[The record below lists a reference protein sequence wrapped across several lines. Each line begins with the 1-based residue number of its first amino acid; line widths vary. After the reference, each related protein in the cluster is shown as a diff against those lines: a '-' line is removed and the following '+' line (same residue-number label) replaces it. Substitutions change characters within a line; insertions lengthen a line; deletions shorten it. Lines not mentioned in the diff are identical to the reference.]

1 MRKQG
6 VVDRDSSEIEFI
18 ICLIFNSMDSTVF
31 LTLRDEAISRV
42 MRELLQNKF
51 LFVKTEAFC
60 FAFIIS

>member
-1 MRKQG
+1 M
-6 VVDRDSSEIEFI
+6 
-18 ICLIFNSMDSTVF
+18 F

-51 LFVKTEAFC
+51 LFVNVEAFC